1 VTVGDIHAKLSGSEE
16 SYRYLEERIYPGD
29 HVFVLGQ
36 FFRTPLDEGA
46 AKLDEG
52 DDEDQAGPH
61 GWPGFNPKR
70 FREAMR
76 EAAGVTKLRITEPQ
90 DKRWPL
96 VVSGI
101 PITAAMG
108 VYNRRAKGCFIPAV
122 VVAIFLLCLAWVHF
136 IH

>member
-1 VTVGDIHAKLSGSEE
+1 MIIRAAAAFVTPSDTGRRNDDARRPSEALRGPLAIKSRSLFVGPELVAPEDN
-16 SYRYLEERIYPGD
+16 
-29 HVFVLGQ
+29 
-36 FFRTPLDEGA
+36 
-46 AKLDEG
+46 
-52 DDEDQAGPH
+52 EDQAGPH

-101 PITAAMG
+101 PITDAMG
-108 VYNRRAKGCFIPAV
+108 VYNRRAKGCLIPAV

-136 IH
+136 VR